1 MGVTTQSTVDV
12 TELECEGRLLRFKK
26 SVAVEVQPGEDA
38 HGLWIPLFQLGAAG
52 RDEAEAWEMLAD
64 LVISAYEDYRGKPK
78 IPLHKSAITQ
88 RKALFAAVSGYY
100 IRQSA

>member
-1 MGVTTQSTVDV
+1 MGVTTQSTVEV
-12 TELECEGRLLRFKK
+12 AEVECEGRLLRFKK
-26 SVAVEVQPGEDA
+26 AVAVEVQPGADA

-88 RKALFAAVSGYY
+88 RKAIDGAV
-100 IRQSA
+100 ACLCVK